1 MARSVTYS
9 VVPRRNPSEKGAPPK
24 YYAQAQ
30 ARGDVNIREMSER
43 IQSSCT
49 VNKADVYA
57 VLVALEDVV
66 AEAIQNGEI
75 VRLGDLCT
83 LQVSLNGKG
92 SLTED
97 DPLVVNMEGEVVCGR
112 GTPSIET
119 GMHLAIYKA
128 NPETNAII
136 HCHPLNCVALTL
148 KRRIKTDLTPEGVLL
163 LGEVPTVGYY
173 TPGSEALAN
182 AVASKSKSK
191 AILME
196 RHGAITQGKDL
207 VDAYNKM
214 EELEFQAKLQMLVGR
229 CRGLPRDEVE
239 KLSKM

>member
-9 VVPRRNPSEKGAPPK
+9 VVPRRNPSEKGTPPK

-83 LQVSLNGKG
+83 LQVSLSGKG
-92 SLTED
+92 ALTEED
-97 DPLVVNMEGEVVCGR
+97 YDVSLIKKSRINFRPGLV
-112 GTPSIET
+112 
-119 GMHLAIYKA
+119 L
-128 NPETNAII
+128 TNA
-136 HCHPLNCVALTL
+136 L
-148 KRRIKTDLTPEGVLL
+148 
-163 LGEVPTVGYY
+163 
-173 TPGSEALAN
+173 
-182 AVASKSKSK
+182 
-191 AILME
+191 
-196 RHGAITQGKDL
+196 
-207 VDAYNKM
+207 
-214 EELEFQAKLQMLVGR
+214 AKLNYSKVDIKY
-229 CRGLPRDEVE
+229 PKKEDEE
-239 KLSKM
+239 EEGGEE